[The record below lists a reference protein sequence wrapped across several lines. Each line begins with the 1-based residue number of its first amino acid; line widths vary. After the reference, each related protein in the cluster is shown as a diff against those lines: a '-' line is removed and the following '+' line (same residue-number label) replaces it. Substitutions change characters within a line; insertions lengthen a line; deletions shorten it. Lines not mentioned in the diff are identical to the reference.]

1 MQANRHLIIFVK
13 NPVLGKVK
21 TRLAASVGDAK
32 ALDIYLQLLDITR
45 KAALDTDC
53 TRNVFYSDEIES
65 DGWDNDRFNKFVQE
79 GDDLGQR
86 MRNAFE
92 QVFALGAEK
101 AIIIGSDCPQLS
113 SETIEEAFNIL
124 DGKDACIG
132 PATDGGFYLLGMKKL
147 HAFLFDG
154 KQWSTDSVLS
164 ATMNELGEHS
174 ITYGLLQPLSDIDT
188 IDDLE
193 QAGTCIKK

>member
-1 MQANRHLIIFVK
+1 MQPNRHLIIFIK

-113 SETIEEAFNIL
+113 SAIIEEAFSIL
-124 DGKDACIG
+124 ERKDVCIG
-132 PATDGGFYLLGMKKL
+132 PAKDGGYYLLGMKKL
-147 HAFLFDG
+147 NRFLFEG
-154 KQWSTDSVLS
+154 KKWSTDSVLEQTLADLRQNGLS
-164 ATMNELGEHS
+164 
-174 ITYGLLQPLSDIDT
+174 YGALPELSDVDVA
-188 IDDLE
+188 DDLHLMRP
-193 QAGTCIKK
+193 